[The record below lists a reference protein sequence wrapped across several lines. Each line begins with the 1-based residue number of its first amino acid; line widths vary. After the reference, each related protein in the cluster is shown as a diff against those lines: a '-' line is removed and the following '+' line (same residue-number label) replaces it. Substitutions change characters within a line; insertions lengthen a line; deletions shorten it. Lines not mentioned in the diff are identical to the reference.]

1 MRILF
6 SIGAANPGGD
16 ANYNIVYTVAQ
27 ALARRGHT
35 CHIAITAPEA
45 AADSCQPG
53 EIPVYRIALPPVR
66 RHNQAAAAMTRW
78 LESRPGLAG
87 KAVFALRHP
96 IQTGRV
102 LYQLHVRP
110 LYWQAARAYAP
121 GVRRL
126 VRAGGYDAVV
136 CLVIPWEYAMTVFA
150 GKGLG
155 VPRYLYQLDPWAQH
169 VNVRPQD
176 YEKVLARELAV
187 FRKARHIFTTPA
199 LLAEYAHTAH
209 STFLDKITAVEFPRL
224 APPEGAKQDVVAF
237 DPAFCNLV
245 YCGSL
250 EDDVRDPSCALAVLA
265 ALARQGMALR
275 VYFVGRSGSRVL
287 AEYVRQL
294 PDVFFRVPPQPART
308 AQAIMQG
315 ADALLNID
323 NVVTNQ
329 VPSKLF
335 DYICLGLPLISTVKS
350 PESPVLPYLKQYPL
364 ALALDEHAQPQA
376 LAAQLADFLRENKG
390 KRLPYQQVAERFAA
404 CTADYVAG
412 QFETYLKQ

>member
-1 MRILF
+1 MKILF

-35 CHIAITAPEA
+35 CHIAITAPDA
-45 AADSCQPG
+45 AADSCQEGPV
-53 EIPVYRIALPPVR
+53 PVYRIALPPVR

-78 LESRPGLAG
+78 LESHPGLAG
-87 KAVFALRHP
+87 KAAFALRHP
-96 IQTGRV
+96 VQTGRV

-126 VRAGGYDAVV
+126 VRTGGYDAVV
-136 CLVIPWEYAMTVFA
+136 CLVIPWEYAMTVFRLR
-150 GKGLG
+150 GLH
-155 VPRYLYQLDPWAQH
+155 VPLFLYQLDPWAQH
-169 VNVRPQD
+169 VNVLRQD
-176 YEKVLARELAV
+176 YETVLKRELAV
-187 FRKARHIFTTPA
+187 FRRARHVFTTPA

-209 STFLDKITAVEFPRL
+209 SAFLDKITAVEFPRL
-224 APPEGAKQDVVAF
+224 APPAGGAQQVVAF
-237 DPAFCNLV
+237 DPTCCNLV

-287 AEYVRQL
+287 TEYARQL
-294 PDVFFRVPPQPART
+294 PDVFIRVAPQPAPV

-323 NVVTNQ
+323 NIVTNQ

-335 DYICLGLPLISTVKS
+335 DYICLGLPLVSTIKS
-350 PESPVLPYLKQYPL
+350 PDSPALPYLKRYPL
-364 ALALDEHAQPQA
+364 ALALDEHAPQPA
-376 LAAQLADFLRENKG
+376 LAAQLAAFLAENKG
-390 KRLPYQQVAERFAA
+390 KRLPYDQVAERFAA